1 MIYLD
6 TIRDLTVCSMLLRL
20 TVSII
25 LGAILG
31 IERGLKNRP
40 AGLRT
45 YILVC
50 MGACIIMM
58 TNQYVYAAYNTG
70 DPVRMA
76 AQVVSGIGFLGAGS
90 IIVTKQNQ
98 IKGLTTAAGL
108 WAASA
113 VGLAIGIGLYEIAIA
128 GGFAILVILRLLNHW
143 DLLIRQRAR
152 SINLY
157 IVLKDNSALAQFL
170 HFIKTQDIY
179 ADNIQNEH
187 SVLMS
192 SPAFIFTLRCNRNIT
207 HDDMITLINKSETVI
222 YLEEL

>member
-6 TIRDLTVCSMLLRL
+6 AIRDLTVCSMLLRL
-20 TVSII
+20 TISII

-157 IVLKDNSALAQFL
+157 IVLKYILAYSYMNHIRMLQ
-170 HFIKTQDIY
+170 H
-179 ADNIQNEH
+179 NN
-187 SVLMS
+187 
-192 SPAFIFTLRCNRNIT
+192 N
-207 HDDMITLINKSETVI
+207 
-222 YLEEL
+222 